1 MWQTIKS
8 HLLKTPV
15 TRAGTR
21 FNIFPSSTVRE
32 DNNMRCDKCK
42 NEAIFFQSYSGRHL
56 CGRHLVLDI
65 EARAKRSIRSH
76 RWMHSGD
83 HIAVVVSGDRKSVA
97 LLCFLKK
104 LTADRR
110 DIRLS
115 AVPAREG
122 DAATGGASA
131 VTMLAES
138 LGIPC
143 IEMPL
148 PGETG
153 AAANGNVTRIARAI
167 SLDDIAQDVLAQFLF
182 GNVERL
188 VHPISG
194 EGTLLPVI
202 CPFITIPSD
211 ELDIYGEIEGA
222 GNGFPPGTSP
232 RENIPSEITALFQD
246 YYQRHP
252 ATKFALLHLAE
263 QLNNGEA
270 ALVAAGVAIPKTG
283 DDSSSLPHKKTEQL
297 KNSL

>member
-1 MWQTIKS
+1 
-8 HLLKTPV
+8 
-15 TRAGTR
+15 
-21 FNIFPSSTVRE
+21 
-32 DNNMRCDKCK
+32 MRCDKCK

-83 HIAVVVSGDRKSVA
+83 HFAVVVSGDRKSIA
-97 LLCFLKK
+97 LLSFMKK

-122 DAATGGASA
+122 DNATDGWRAAMTF
-131 VTMLAES
+131 AES

-148 PGETG
+148 PWETG
-153 AAANGNVTRIARAI
+153 TAANRNVTRIAATT
-167 SLDDIAQDVLAQFLF
+167 SLDDIAQGVLAQFLF
-182 GNVERL
+182 GNADRL
-188 VHPISG
+188 VHPVSG
-194 EGTLLPVI
+194 DCPPLPVI
-202 CPFITIPSD
+202 CPFIAIPSD

-222 GNGFPPGTSP
+222 GTGFPPGTSP

-246 YYQRHP
+246 YHQRHP
-252 ATKFALLHLAE
+252 ATKFALLHLTE
-263 QLNNGEA
+263 QLSNDNA
-270 ALVAAGVAIPKTG
+270 ALVTAGAASPKPG
-283 DDSSSLPHKKTEQL
+283 EDSSSPPYKKTEQL

>member
-1 MWQTIKS
+1 MQ
-8 HLLKTPV
+8 
-15 TRAGTR
+15 
-21 FNIFPSSTVRE
+21 
-32 DNNMRCDKCK
+32 CDKCK

-83 HIAVVVSGDRKSVA
+83 HFAVVVSGDRKSIA
-97 LLCFLKK
+97 LLSFMKK

-122 DAATGGASA
+122 DNATGGRRAA
-131 VTMLAES
+131 MTFAGS

-148 PGETG
+148 PEGTA
-153 AAANGNVTRIARAI
+153 AAANGNITRIAVTT

-182 GNVERL
+182 GNADRL
-188 VHPISG
+188 VHHVSG
-194 EGTLLPVI
+194 KGTPLPVI
-202 CPFITIPSD
+202 CPFIAIPSD

-222 GNGFPPGTSP
+222 GTGFPPGTFP
-232 RENIPSEITALFQD
+232 RENIPSEIAALFRD
-246 YYQRHP
+246 YYRRHP
-252 ATKFALLHLAE
+252 ATKYALLHLAE
-263 QLNNGEA
+263 QLSNGDV
-270 ALVAAGVAIPKTG
+270 ALVVANTAGPKTG
-283 DDSSSLPHKKTEQL
+283 EDSSSPPHKKTEQL